1 MILITTTHKEHFS
14 LSVRQ
19 KETPPA
25 MPKKSLQRSQKTPL
39 AHRQTTPKTT
49 HSRILQNRNDQK
61 GEKKKKNT
69 TTTTT
74 TTTTTSSHN
83 SLQLYTTEVA
93 SNGVLYLFPVKD
105 SAKLL
110 GAPPPPPPPP
120 PSAQASRAFF
130 CEANTTEGHMI
141 SDKAVY
147 CATRKSNKLLPEDNK
162 GLESSSTFARQI
174 DAQGIRSDE
183 RYRTRTRSLRRRGS
197 GCKITHIVWQE
208 LSALFLFIP
217 RHRRLSLSS
226 SFLVTP
232 PPNNLPTYLPPF
244 PCALHEPCFVGT
256 NFLINALLGLGIVYW
271 METQRRKSKCIFTGS
286 I

>member
-1 MILITTTHKEHFS
+1 MIPIITTHKGHFS

-61 GEKKKKNT
+61 GGKT
-69 TTTTT
+69 HTHTHTHTT
-74 TTTTTSSHN
+74 TTTTTSSSHN
-83 SLQLYTTEVA
+83 SSQLYTTKVA
-93 SNGVLYLFPVKD
+93 SNGVLYLFPVKN

-110 GAPPPPPPPP
+110 GAPPP

-130 CEANTTEGHMI
+130 CEANTTQGHTI
-141 SDKAVY
+141 SDKVVC

-174 DAQGIRSDE
+174 DAWDQIR
-183 RYRTRTRSLRRRGS
+183 
-197 GCKITHIVWQE
+197 
-208 LSALFLFIP
+208 
-217 RHRRLSLSS
+217 
-226 SFLVTP
+226 
-232 PPNNLPTYLPPF
+232 
-244 PCALHEPCFVGT
+244 
-256 NFLINALLGLGIVYW
+256 
-271 METQRRKSKCIFTGS
+271 
-286 I
+286 

>member
-1 MILITTTHKEHFS
+1 M
-14 LSVRQ
+14 
-19 KETPPA
+19 
-25 MPKKSLQRSQKTPL
+25 
-39 AHRQTTPKTT
+39 
-49 HSRILQNRNDQK
+49 
-61 GEKKKKNT
+61 
-69 TTTTT
+69 
-74 TTTTTSSHN
+74 
-83 SLQLYTTEVA
+83 
-93 SNGVLYLFPVKD
+93 GVLYLFPVKD

-120 PSAQASRAFF
+120 PPSAQASRAFF
-130 CEANTTEGHMI
+130 CEANNTEGHMI

-226 SFLVTP
+226 SFLFSTP
-232 PPNNLPTYLPPF
+232 PPPSIPHNLLTYLPPF
-244 PCALHEPCFVGT
+244 FSLCF
-256 NFLINALLGLGIVYW
+256 A
-271 METQRRKSKCIFTGS
+271 
-286 I
+286 

>member
-1 MILITTTHKEHFS
+1 MILLTTTHKEHFS

-25 MPKKSLQRSQKTPL
+25 MLKKSFAKEPEDTTST
-39 AHRQTTPKTT
+39 QTNNTQNNTFPNPPKQE
-49 HSRILQNRNDQK
+49 RPER
-61 GEKKKKNT
+61 KKKKNT
-69 TTTTT
+69 STT

-83 SLQLYTTEVA
+83 SSQLYTTEVA

-110 GAPPPPPPPP
+110 GAPPPPP

-226 SFLVTP
+226 SFLFTTP
-232 PPNNLPTYLPPF
+232 PCPP
-244 PCALHEPCFVGT
+244 
-256 NFLINALLGLGIVYW
+256 
-271 METQRRKSKCIFTGS
+271 Q
-286 I
+286 